1 MVEGPSAGLE
11 AIDEVAGDGQLHR
24 FHYLHA
30 ARADF
35 LRRMAR
41 TDQAAQAYRQALEL
55 VTNGAEQEF
64 LERRPEEV
72 APTGR

>member
-1 MVEGPSAGLE
+1 
-11 AIDEVAGDGQLHR
+11 
-24 FHYLHA
+24 
-30 ARADF
+30 
-35 LRRMAR
+35 MAR

-64 LERRPEEV
+64 LERRLEEV